1 MQKQLLVAFLLLSFS
16 GMAQRGLVF
25 VKKKGI
31 KRVALFAE
39 GAPVS
44 FLIQDYGK
52 IDGVIT
58 LVSHD
63 TIFINGLGFPAR
75 SVKTIFLPRRNDHL
89 PNSCF
94 TPPQAWSCAQQ
105 ASPQPIG
112 PALKM
117 PWPIQRGLATCPMPF
132 RLLKCYAEKNTASEK
147 NLHCSRLICT
157 SPVRPGPKR

>member
-1 MQKQLLVAFLLLSFS
+1 MQKQLLVIFLLLSFS

-25 VKKKGI
+25 VKKNGI

-52 IDGVIT
+52 MDGTIT

-89 PNSCF
+89 PTQLLYATAGVVLCTAGITAAKWASFKNALAYAAGIAYLPYAIPAIKMLRRKKYRIGKKF
-94 TPPQAWSCAQQ
+94 TL
-105 ASPQPIG
+105 QPLDLHFTG
-112 PALKM
+112 PA
-117 PWPIQRGLATCPMPF
+117 P
-132 RLLKCYAEKNTASEK
+132 
-147 NLHCSRLICT
+147 
-157 SPVRPGPKR
+157 PKP